1 MDDGCKNGMAVGG
14 MEKVVIRHAQLAAD
28 SGSPFPFR
36 FFFLSFPR
44 RLLSNFHLSFQ
55 FRRYFMLLRLIS
67 CCH

>member
-36 FFFLSFPR
+36 FFSFLSPVVSYPTF
-44 RLLSNFHLSFQ
+44 
-55 FRRYFMLLRLIS
+55 IS
-67 CCH
+67 PFSLDDILCC